1 MTTANDDPF
10 AKALEADRA
19 ELNQRFKLCCAQGA
33 PLDAAAFK
41 NHLLARVKPI
51 VLAVAE
57 RFPERARLAT
67 LELYCVSLELFRAG
81 YWGSESRLPEL
92 NQLWDCVL
100 PSLAH
105 LIAREPERVSGS
117 LSNALINLAKYP
129 VRMHEWLER
138 LQQLGVHCE
147 TVSQLLELGHV
158 LSWQAGLTLL
168 RQRSLETLS
177 RWPRELACKALGLVE
192 PVDDTVWKS
201 MLEKLRTDR
210 WYAPTDA
217 QSGNDSTASYE
228 AYRVGNYRAIGGAF
242 SDLPRV
248 SVDEGQLYVTD
259 QSSFWRIEVDRF
271 GCVLQPASAPPKAK
285 LKKPRF
291 PTVDVHGTIHW
302 DDREQETEY
311 LARPTSDAWDGQTL
325 AVTLET
331 SFHVYLFTPRMI
343 VHARSTER
351 TMAS

>member
-1 MTTANDDPF
+1 M
-10 AKALEADRA
+10 
-19 ELNQRFKLCCAQGA
+19 LCEGA

-138 LQQLGVHCE
+138 LQTIGRPLRNCFPIARAGPRV
-147 TVSQLLELGHV
+147 ELASRFDFAAPG
-158 LSWQAGLTLL
+158 
-168 RQRSLETLS
+168 SLETLS
-177 RWPRELACKALGLVE
+177 RLPRELACKALGVVE
-192 PVDDTVWKS
+192 PVDDAVWKS

-259 QSSFWRIEVDRF
+259 HLRF
-271 GCVLQPASAPPKAK
+271 GVSKSIASAVFCNQRRHLPK
-285 LKKPRF
+285 
-291 PTVDVHGTIHW
+291 
-302 DDREQETEY
+302 QN
-311 LARPTSDAWDGQTL
+311 
-325 AVTLET
+325 
-331 SFHVYLFTPRMI
+331 
-343 VHARSTER
+343 
-351 TMAS
+351 